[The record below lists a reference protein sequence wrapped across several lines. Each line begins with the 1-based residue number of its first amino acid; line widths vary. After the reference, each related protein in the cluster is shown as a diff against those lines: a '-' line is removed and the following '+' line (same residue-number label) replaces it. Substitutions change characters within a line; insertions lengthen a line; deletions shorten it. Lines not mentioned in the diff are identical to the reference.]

1 MSNNIFSIGLSGL
14 NAAQWGLTTTGQNIS
29 NAATPGYTL
38 EKVSYQ
44 ESSGQFTGSGYLGNG
59 VQAVTV
65 TRQYSQYLTTQVNN
79 TQASSSAASTYYS
92 LISQLN
98 NLVGDP
104 TKGIAQG
111 ITNYFSGLQSV
122 ANSASST
129 AARQSLMS
137 SAQTLADQINSAGQQ
152 YDQLR
157 QSVNTQLTSAVSQ
170 INSYSQQIADLNKQI
185 NIASAGGQQPNQ
197 LLDQRDQLVTNLSSM
212 IGVQVV
218 QQDGNYNVFI
228 GNGQPLVVGNTQYGL
243 QAVPSASDP
252 SELAVAFKSRD
263 GTTQT
268 AANTQYVDNSAL
280 TGGVVG
286 GLIDFRTQTLDP
298 AQAQLGAIATSFAS
312 QLNGQN
318 ALGLDLNGQPGGKLF
333 ATGDPNIIAN
343 ARNQGT
349 GTPTATIVDGTQPPA
364 NDFTVTY
371 DGSKYTVTDPA
382 TGQQLGSIDPA
393 TETQKT
399 INGLNID
406 VSSLTGVQKGDS
418 FTIQPT
424 RASLDNFKLTTSNG
438 AAIAAASPA
447 VTSAASTNTGTASIS
462 SATVTSN
469 AMSSDINLKYSAA
482 ANGFT
487 SDVAVTVGG
496 TSYAVGQT
504 IPYDATKGLTVSANG
519 VSATISGTPKDGDA
533 FKIAQNK
540 GGTSDGSN
548 ALAMANLVSSK
559 SLNGGTET
567 LTSSY
572 AGYINTIGNTT
583 NQLKAT
589 STAQTALLTQATS
602 AQQSVQGVNLNE
614 EAANLIQY
622 QQLYQANSK
631 VIQTAATLFQSLL
644 GMFN

>member
-243 QAVPSASDP
+243 QTVPSAADP
-252 SELAVAFKSRD
+252 SELAVAFQSRD

-280 TGGVVG
+280 TGGVIG

-333 ATGDPNIIAN
+333 ATSDPNIIAN
-343 ARNQGT
+343 ARNKGT
-349 GTPTATIVDGTQPPA
+349 GTPTATIVDGTQPPT

-382 TGQQLGSIDPA
+382 SGQQLGTIDPA

-399 INGLNID
+399 IDGLNID

-424 RASLDNFKLTTSNG
+424 RAALDNFKLTTSNG

-447 VTSAASTNTGTASIS
+447 VTSAASTNTGTASIT

-469 AMSSDINLKYSAA
+469 AMSSDINLKYSAT

-487 SDVAVTVGG
+487 SDVKVTVNG
-496 TSYAVGQT
+496 TDYNPGDT
-504 IPYDATKGLTVSANG
+504 IPYDAMKGLTVSANG

-548 ALAMANLVSSK
+548 ALAMANLVSAK
-559 SLNGGTET
+559 SLNGGTDT

-572 AGYINTIGNTT
+572 ANYVNTIGNTT

-631 VIQTAATLFQSLL
+631 VIQTASTLFQSLL

>member
-44 ESSGQFTGSGYLGNG
+44 ESAGQFTGSGYLGNG
-59 VQAVTV
+59 VQATTV

-79 TQASSSAASTYYS
+79 TQASSGAASTYYS

-111 ITNYFSGLQSV
+111 ITSYFSGLQSV

-129 AARQSLMS
+129 SARQSLMS
-137 SAQTLADQINSAGQQ
+137 SAQTLADQINSAGEQ

-185 NIASAGGQQPNQ
+185 NIASASGQQPNQ
-197 LLDQRDQLVTNLSSM
+197 LLDQRDQLVSNLSSM
-212 IGVQVV
+212 VGVQVV
-218 QQDGNYNVFI
+218 PQGNGYNVFI

-243 QAVPSASDP
+243 QTVNSPSDP
-252 SELAVAFKSRD
+252 SELTVAFQGRD
-263 GTTQT
+263 GSPQSPSTTQ
-268 AANTQYVDNSAL
+268 YIDNSAL

-286 GLIDFRTQTLDP
+286 GLISFRTQTLDP
-298 AQAQLGAIATSFAS
+298 AQAQLGAIATSFSS
-312 QLNGQN
+312 QLNSQN
-318 ALGLDLNGQPGGKLF
+318 KLGLDLTGAQGTDLF
-333 ATGDPNIIAN
+333 SAGAPNIVTD
-343 ARNQGT
+343 ARNKGS
-349 GTPTATIVDGTQPPA
+349 GSVSASIVDGTQPPT

-371 DGSKYTVTDPA
+371 DGTKFNVADPA
-382 TGQQLGSIDPA
+382 TGNSLGTIDPG
-393 TETQKT
+393 TDKT
-399 INGLNID
+399 INGLKITVPAAAD
-406 VSSLTGVQKGDS
+406 VQQGDS
-418 FTIQPT
+418 FSIQPT
-424 RASLDNFKLTTSNG
+424 RAALDAFKLTTTNG
-438 AAIAAASPA
+438 AAVAAASPA
-447 VTSAASTNTGTASIS
+447 VTSAASTNTGTATIS
-462 SATVTSN
+462 TATVTTGYT
-469 AMSSDINLKYSAA
+469 MPSDIELKYDSTAG
-482 ANGFT
+482 GFT
-487 SDVAVTVGG
+487 SSTKVTVGG
-496 TSYAVGQT
+496 TDYDPGTV
-504 IPYDATKGLTVSANG
+504 IPYDTSKGMTITSNG
-519 VSATISGTPKDGDA
+519 ISATVSGTPKNNDVFDI
-533 FKIAQNK
+533 KQNK

-548 ALAMANLVSSK
+548 ALAMSNLVSTK
-559 SLNGGTET
+559 TFNGGTDT

-572 AGYINTIGNTT
+572 ANYVNTIGNQT

-589 STAQTALLTQATS
+589 SSAQTALLSQATT

>member
-44 ESSGQFTGSGYLGNG
+44 EASGQLTGSGYLGNG

-104 TKGIAQG
+104 TQGIAQG

-152 YDQLR
+152 YDELR

-218 QQDGNYNVFI
+218 QTDGNYNVFI

-243 QAVPSASDP
+243 QTAPSPSDP
-252 SELAVAFKSRD
+252 SELTVAYQSSN
-263 GTTQT
+263 GATQT
-268 AANTQYVDNSAL
+268 AANTQYLDSSAL
-280 TGGVVG
+280 TGGTVG
-286 GLIDFRTQTLDP
+286 GLIEFRTQTLDP
-298 AQAQLGAIATSFAS
+298 AQAQLGAIATSFAN
-312 QLNGQN
+312 QLNDQN
-318 ALGLDLNGQPGGKLF
+318 ALGLDLNGQAGGKLF
-333 ATGDPNIIAN
+333 STSDPTVIAN
-343 ARNQGT
+343 ARNKGT
-349 GTPTATIVDGTQPPA
+349 GMPTATIADGTQPPT

-382 TGQQLGSIDPA
+382 SGQALGTIDPA
-393 TETQKT
+393 TETNKT

-406 VSSLTGVQKGDS
+406 VSSLSGVQKGDS

-424 RASLDNFKLTTSNG
+424 RAALDNFKLATSNG

-447 VTSAASTNTGTASIS
+447 VTSAGSTNTGTASIS

-469 AMSSDINLKYSAA
+469 SMTSDINLKYSAT

-487 SDVAVTVGG
+487 SDVDVTVGTTTYAAG
-496 TSYAVGQT
+496 TT
-504 IPYDATKGLTVSANG
+504 IPYDASKGLTVSAMG
-519 VSATISGTPKDGDA
+519 VSATISGTPKDTDT
-533 FKIAQNK
+533 FTIAQNK

-548 ALAMANLVSSK
+548 ALAMSKLVSSK
-559 SLNGGTET
+559 SLNGGSDT

-572 AGYINTIGNTT
+572 ANYVNTIGNQT

-589 STAQTALLTQATS
+589 STAQTALLNQATS
-602 AQQSVQGVNLNE
+602 AQQAVQGVNLNE

>member
-44 ESSGQFTGSGYLGNG
+44 EASGQFTGSGYLGNG

-65 TRQYSQYLTTQVNN
+65 SRQYSQYLTTQVNN

-137 SAQTLADQINSAGQQ
+137 SAQTLADQINSAGEQH
-152 YDQLR
+152 DQLR

-170 INSYSQQIADLNKQI
+170 VNSYSQQIADLNKQI

-197 LLDQRDQLVTNLSSM
+197 LLDQRDQLVSNLSSV

-228 GNGQPLVVGNTQYGL
+228 GNGQPLVVGNTQYAL
-243 QAVPSASDP
+243 QTVPSASDP
-252 SELAVAFKSRD
+252 SELTVAFQNRD
-263 GTTQT
+263 GSTATPATTQ
-268 AANTQYVDNSAL
+268 YIENSTL
-280 TGGVVG
+280 TGGVIG

-298 AQAQLGAIATSFAS
+298 AQAQLGAIATSFAN

-333 ATGDPNIIAN
+333 ATSDPNILAN
-343 ARNQGT
+343 ARNKGT
-349 GTPTATIVDGTQPPA
+349 HTPTATIADGTQPPA

-371 DGSKYTVTDPA
+371 DGSKFNVTDPA
-382 TGQQLGSIDPA
+382 SGQTLGTIDPA
-393 TETQKT
+393 TETNKT
-399 INGLNID
+399 IGGLNID
-406 VSSLTGVQKGDS
+406 VSALTDVAKGDS

-424 RASLDNFKLTTSNG
+424 RAALDNFKLATTKG

-462 SATVTSN
+462 SATVTKSPL
-469 AMSSDINLKYSAA
+469 AADINLTYDATAK
-482 ANGFT
+482 GFT
-487 SDVAVTVGG
+487 SDVDLTIGG
-496 TSYAVGQT
+496 TAYTAGT
-504 IPYDATKGLTVSANG
+504 MIPYDASKGMTVAGDG
-519 VSATISGTPKDGDA
+519 VSATISGTPKNADK
-533 FKIAQNK
+533 FTIAQNK

-548 ALAMANLVSSK
+548 ALAMANLVSAK
-559 SLNGGTET
+559 SLDGGAET

-572 AGYINTIGNTT
+572 ASYINTIGNTT

-589 STAQTALLTQATS
+589 STAQSALHTQATS

-631 VIQTAATLFQSLL
+631 VIQTASTLFQSLL

>member
-38 EKVSYQ
+38 EKVQYQ
-44 ESSGQFTGSGYLGNG
+44 EASGQYTGSGYLGNG
-59 VQAVTV
+59 VQATTV

-79 TQASSSAASTYYS
+79 TQASSSAASTYYTM
-92 LISQLN
+92 ISQLN

-104 TKGIAQG
+104 TQGIAQG

-129 AARQSLMS
+129 SARQSLMS
-137 SAQTLADQINSAGQQ
+137 SAQTLADQINSAGAQ

-185 NIASAGGQQPNQ
+185 NVASAGGQQPNQ
-197 LLDQRDQLVTNLSSM
+197 LLDQRDQLVSNLSSM

-218 QQDGNYNVFI
+218 QQNGNYNVFI

-243 QAVPSASDP
+243 QTAPSPSDP
-252 SELAVAFKSRD
+252 SELTVAFQSTN
-263 GTTQT
+263 GAQQT
-268 AANTQYVDNSAL
+268 AANTQYLDNSSL

-298 AQAQLGAIATSFAS
+298 AQAQLGAIATSFS
-312 QLNGQN
+312 TQLNNQN
-318 ALGLDLNGQPGGKLF
+318 ALGLDLNGVQGGALF
-333 ATGDPNIIAN
+333 SAGQVNIVTN

-349 GTPTATIVDGTQPPA
+349 GSVTASIADGTQPPT

-371 DGSKYTVTDPA
+371 NGTTFNVTDPA
-382 TGQQLGSIDPA
+382 TGNSLGTIAPG
-393 TETQKT
+393 TNNT
-399 INGLNID
+399 INGLKITVPAASD
-406 VSSLTGVQKGDS
+406 VKQGDS
-418 FTIQPT
+418 FSIQPT
-424 RASLDNFKLTTSNG
+424 RGALDAFALTTSNG

-447 VTSAASTNTGTASIS
+447 VASAATTNTGTASIS
-462 SATVTSN
+462 SAAVAQGYSMASN
-469 AMSSDINLKYSAA
+469 IDLTYSASA
-482 ANGFT
+482 GGFT
-487 SDVAVTVGG
+487 SHVDLTVGG
-496 TSYAVGQT
+496 TSYPSGTT
-504 IPYDATKGLTVSANG
+504 IPYNAANGMTVTANG
-519 VSATISGTPKDGDA
+519 VSATITGTPKDGDA
-533 FKIAQNK
+533 FTIAQNA

-548 ALAMANLVSSK
+548 ALAMSNLVSAK
-559 SLNGGTET
+559 SLNSGSDT

-572 AGYINTIGNTT
+572 ANYVNTIGNQT

-631 VIQTAATLFQSLL
+631 VIQTASTLFQSLL